1 MSKPSDKMITGSGDQ
16 SPKIRRRH
24 HKHRSQDH
32 TQRTT
37 AKTAQRTQSKPAK
50 MQSTGLNYQQNGKLL
65 PTIASNRHERNET
78 DKIRQSQ
85 RLVVSGNVKP
95 TPKPSGKM
103 TGSNPK
109 VKTLR
114 VPGHPK
120 KYAYPSRK
128 ARLKPAA
135 NIILYALRLL
145 IVGVGLGAI
154 VGTLLSV
161 LDPANRIT
169 TNSINPP
176 VTQSSSPQSPINS
189 SGLVMSREITLL
201 KTTIENLSAANP
213 NLIPGVFI
221 VDIDSG
227 GYVDVSGNKNFSAAS
242 TIKIPVLVA
251 FLEDVDRGKIRLDE
265 ILTMDQEMVA
275 GGSGNLRTMPVGTK
289 LKSIEVATKMMT
301 ISDNTATNMLISK
314 LGGKELLNAR
324 FRSWG
329 LVNTAIQSPLPD
341 LEGTNTTSPKEL
353 ASLIAKVN
361 QGELISMRSRDLMLD
376 IMRRTQRDDLLP
388 AGLGEG
394 ATAYHKTGDIGT
406 MLADAGLI
414 DIPTGKR
421 YIASI
426 MVKRPHN
433 EPAAAKL
440 INSISQATYSYLSQS
455 DFPPDGS
462 TNNQLSSNQRLN
474 NSSTPVPQLQP
485 FTQPFLQPQGGN
497 SNIPNATINNAPLGN
512 YQSPLNNP
520 PYYPPQSHRN

>member
-24 HKHRSQDH
+24 HKQRSQDH
-32 TQRTT
+32 TQKTT

-50 MQSTGLNYQQNGKLL
+50 MQSTGLNYQQNVKVL
-65 PTIASNRHERNET
+65 PTIASDNHERNET
-78 DKIRQSQ
+78 DRIRQSQ

-95 TPKPSGKM
+95 TAKPSGKM
-103 TGSNPK
+103 TGGNPR

-176 VTQSSSPQSPINS
+176 VSSSPQSPINS
-189 SGLVMSREITLL
+189 SGLVISQEITPL

-265 ILTMDQEMVA
+265 ILTMEQEMVA

-376 IMRRTQRDDLLP
+376 IMRRNQRDDLLP

-414 DIPTGKR
+414 DVPTGKR

-455 DFPPDGS
+455 NFPPDGS
-462 TNNQLSSNQRLN
+462 TNNQPLN

-497 SNIPNATINNAPLGN
+497 SNIPNATMNNV
-512 YQSPLNNP
+512 P

>member
-1 MSKPSDKMITGSGDQ
+1 MSKPSDKMITVSGDQ

-24 HKHRSQDH
+24 H
-32 TQRTT
+32 TQKTT
-37 AKTAQRTQSKPAK
+37 AKTTQRTKSKPPL
-50 MQSTGLNYQQNGKLL
+50 QPTGPNNQQDVKIL
-65 PTIASNRHERNET
+65 PVSSPRNHRPNET
-78 DKIRQSQ
+78 DQTRRSQ
-85 RLVVSGNVKP
+85 RLVVSSTVRP
-95 TPKPSGKM
+95 TPRPGNKLSGKM

-114 VPGHPK
+114 VPKQGHPQ

-176 VTQSSSPQSPINS
+176 VTPSSSPQSSINN
-189 SGLVMSREITLL
+189 SGLVISREITPL

-227 GYVDVSGNKNFSAAS
+227 GYVDVSGNKNFPAAS

-265 ILTMDQEMVA
+265 ILTMEQEMVA

-353 ASLIAKVN
+353 ANLIAKVN

-414 DIPTGKR
+414 DVPTGKR

-455 DFPPDGS
+455 NLPPDGS
-462 TNNQLSSNQRLN
+462 TNNQPSNNQPLN

-497 SNIPNATINNAPLGN
+497 SNIPNATINNVPLGN

>member
-1 MSKPSDKMITGSGDQ
+1 MITGSGDQ

-24 HKHRSQDH
+24 HKQRSQDH
-32 TQRTT
+32 TQKTT

-50 MQSTGLNYQQNGKLL
+50 MQSTGLNYQQNVKVL
-65 PTIASNRHERNET
+65 PTIASDNHERNET
-78 DKIRQSQ
+78 DRIRQSQ

-95 TPKPSGKM
+95 TAKPSGKM
-103 TGSNPK
+103 TGGNPR

-176 VTQSSSPQSPINS
+176 VSSSPQSPINS
-189 SGLVMSREITLL
+189 SGLVISQEITPL
-201 KTTIENLSAANP
+201 KITIENLSAANP

-265 ILTMDQEMVA
+265 ILTMEQEMVA

-289 LKSIEVATKMMT
+289 LKSIELATKMMT

-414 DIPTGKR
+414 DVPTGKR

-455 DFPPDGS
+455 NFPPDGS
-462 TNNQLSSNQRLN
+462 TNNQPLN

-497 SNIPNATINNAPLGN
+497 SNIPNATMNNVPLGN

-520 PYYPPQSHRN
+520 PPPQSHRN